1 MSKLTIMKLKEIMTT
16 LQKSK
21 GKYHN
26 NTTIS
31 IITLL
36 SDYPNYQCHVTTEV
50 VQAIVEQSFPR
61 LHARD
66 NITVTSIKQ
75 LQHFNIKTI

>member
-50 VQAIVEQSFPR
+50 V
-61 LHARD
+61 
-66 NITVTSIKQ
+66 
-75 LQHFNIKTI
+75 